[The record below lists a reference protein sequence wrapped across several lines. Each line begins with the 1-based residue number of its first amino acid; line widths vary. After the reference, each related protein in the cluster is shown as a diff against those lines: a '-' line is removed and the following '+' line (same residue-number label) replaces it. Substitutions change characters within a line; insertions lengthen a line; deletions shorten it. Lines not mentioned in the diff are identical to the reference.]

1 MIKTLLAI
9 RLIKDFLILLVV
21 VFIGHFFV
29 KLDIIDGTLSSYLMF
44 VGLVWFL
51 GIILFLPFE
60 EFPYC
65 LFAAVFAIAL
75 FSIGAITSKTIIK
88 PIPSIETIGNHP
100 QAQWSLLLTYQENN
114 NSPIDRGLY
123 HVDYNKYKSFTFTGT
138 TAEADNALLKLK
150 QLLQEV
156 PNLRITELRKE
167 LISVPEEHA
176 RKLGADTF
184 Y

>member
-44 VGLVWFL
+44 VGLVQFL

-100 QAQWSLLLTYQENN
+100 QAQWSLLLTYQENDKWFD
-114 NSPIDRGLY
+114 SP
-123 HVDYNKYKSFTFTGT
+123 VDYDKYKSFTFTGT

-156 PNLRITELRKE
+156 PNLKITELRKE

-176 RKLGADTF
+176 RKLGADSYRF